1 MAIVPVAKVTLYGAA
16 DQKEAVIDGLQE
28 MGCLHLLDL
37 SQSRDE
43 KAERQHLSPNAAQ
56 ALKYLQACPTHR
68 RAVKDGLNFQ
78 FDNVVDQVLSIE
90 QQQQQLQAERDE
102 LQQSIA
108 MLVPW
113 GDFQLPTE
121 SEFGG
126 LSFWFYA
133 VPHYRLSSLEG
144 STATWRVV
152 ARDNRFAYVIVLS
165 LDEPVGMPVPRTH
178 LDDRP
183 LSELQRRFE
192 TVEDQLEETHWQ
204 RVRLTRW
211 IHQLSRTMGLAEDR
225 AACERAAG
233 QVFND
238 PSLFAIQ
245 GWTPQSMLEQIDSFA
260 RQRELGVTIEQ
271 PTAEDSPPT
280 LLSNRGFAAGGE
292 DAVTFYTT
300 PAYRAWDPSGVVFL
314 SFSLFFAMIM
324 ADAGYAMVL
333 SILLLLF
340 WRRLGKSAHTLRL
353 RKLFVAIAV
362 ASIAYGVAIGSYFGF
377 PPPTGSLVDK
387 LNFIDASNTTGMMQ
401 ISIAVGVVHLSI
413 ANLALAW
420 SRRWSPMML
429 SSVGWVAALVGG
441 LALGLGKSSTQPEQ
455 MLIQYGSWALETG
468 LVGILLFSSPRPV
481 FTWSAKDHAKRLID
495 GVLSLA
501 NISRAFGDVLSYL
514 RLFALGLASAQ
525 LAATF
530 NDLTYEASYS
540 VGIGSLLAIVAV
552 VLGHG
557 LNFVLAIMSGVVHG
571 LRLNCIE
578 FFGWSLP
585 DEGYPFQPFCRK
597 AT

>member
-1 MAIVPVAKVTLYGAA
+1 MAIVPVAKVTLYGMA

-28 MGCLHLLDL
+28 IGCLHLLDL

-43 KAERQHLSPNAAQ
+43 KAERQHLSPNAVE
-56 ALKYLQACPTHR
+56 ALKFLRACPIHQ
-68 RAVKDGLNFQ
+68 RAVQVDSDFQ
-78 FDNVVDQVLSIE
+78 FDDVVGPALSIE
-90 QQQQQLQAERDE
+90 QQQQELQAERDE
-102 LQQSIA
+102 LKQSIA
-108 MLVPW
+108 ALVPW
-113 GDFQLPTE
+113 GDFQLPTG

-126 LSFWFYA
+126 LSFWFYV
-133 VPHYRLSSLEG
+133 VPHYRLSSLEEL
-144 STATWRVV
+144 AAAWHVV
-152 ARDNRFAYVIVLS
+152 ARDNRFDYVMVLS
-165 LDEPVGMPVPRTH
+165 HDEPTGMPVSRTH

-192 TVEDQLEETHWQ
+192 TVEVKLEDLHWQ

-211 IHQLSRTMGLAEDR
+211 IHQLSQTIGLAKDR
-225 AACERAAG
+225 AARERAAG
-233 QVFND
+233 QAFND
-238 PSLFAIQ
+238 PSMFAIQ
-245 GWTPQSMLEQIDSFA
+245 GWAPQSMSEQLGSFA
-260 RQRELGVTIEQ
+260 HQRGLGVTIEQ

-280 LLSNRGFAAGGE
+280 LLSNRGLAAGGE

-324 ADAGYAMVL
+324 ADAGYATVL
-333 SILLLLF
+333 SILLLSF
-340 WRRLGKSAHTLRL
+340 WRRLGKSPSTLRL

-362 ASIAYGVAIGSYFGF
+362 ASIAYGVAVGSYFGF

-387 LNFIDASNTTGMMQ
+387 LHFIDTSNTTRMMQ
-401 ISIAVGVVHLSI
+401 ISIAVGVGHLSI

-441 LALGLGKSSTQPEQ
+441 LAFGLGKSGTQPEQ
-455 MLIQYGSWALETG
+455 ALMQFGSWALGTG
-468 LVGILLFSSPRPV
+468 ILGILLFSSQRPL
-481 FTWSAKDHAKRLID
+481 FTLSVKDHGKRLLE
-495 GVLSLA
+495 GALSLA

-530 NDLTYEASYS
+530 NDLTYQASCC
-540 VGIGSLLAIVAV
+540 VGIGGLLAIVAV
-552 VLGHG
+552 VFGHG

-585 DEGYPFQPFCRK
+585 DEGYPFQPFCKK

>member
-1 MAIVPVAKVTLYGAA
+1 MAIVPVAKVTLYGTA
-16 DQKEAVIDGLQE
+16 DQKEAVIAGLQE

-37 SQSRDE
+37 SQSCNERPG
-43 KAERQHLSPNAAQ
+43 RQHFSPDAVQ
-56 ALKYLQACPTHR
+56 ALKYLQDCPTQR
-68 RAVKDGLNFQ
+68 RAVKDGLDFQ
-78 FDNVVDQVLSIE
+78 FDDVVDQALSLE

-102 LQQSIA
+102 LKQSIA
-108 MLVPW
+108 ALIPW

-126 LSFWFYA
+126 LSFWFY
-133 VPHYRLSSLEG
+133 VIPHYRLSSLEDF
-144 STATWRVV
+144 TATWHVV
-152 ARDNRFAYVIVLS
+152 ASDNRFAYVIVLS
-165 LDEPVGMPVPRTH
+165 LDEPIGMPVLRTD
-178 LDDRP
+178 LDDRS

-192 TVEDQLEETHWQ
+192 AIETQLEKLHWQ

-211 IHQLSRTMGLAEDR
+211 IHQLSRTKGFAEDR
-225 AACERAAG
+225 AARERAAG
-233 QVFND
+233 QAFND
-238 PSLFAIQ
+238 PSMFAIQ
-245 GWTPQSMLEQIDSFA
+245 GWAPQSMSEQIRAFA
-260 RQRELGVTIEQ
+260 RERELGVTIEQ

-280 LLSNRGFAAGGE
+280 LLSNRGFATGGE

-324 ADAGYAMVL
+324 ADAGYAMLL

-340 WRRLGKSAHTLRL
+340 WRRLGESPSTLRL

-362 ASIAYGVAIGSYFGF
+362 TSIAYGVAVGSYFGF

-387 LNFIDASNTTGMMQ
+387 LHFIDASNTTLMMQ
-401 ISIAVGVVHLSI
+401 LSIAVGVIHLSI

-441 LALGLGKSSTQPEQ
+441 LALGLGKSGTQPEQ
-455 MLIQYGSWALETG
+455 SLIQFGSWALGIG
-468 LVGILLFSSPRPV
+468 LVGVLLFSSQQPI
-481 FTWSAKDHAKRLID
+481 FTLSAKDHGIRFID

-530 NDLTYEASYS
+530 NDLTYKASCC
-540 VGIGSLLAIVAV
+540 VGIGGLLAIVAV
-552 VLGHG
+552 ILGHG

-597 AT
+597 AS